1 MSVCNEGICHY
12 LAVCMKAEPTLL
24 CTVYREKESKVF
36 FYSFYV
42 VKRYISYLCVF
53 YLFYN
58 NIFMKTFTDAESEE
72 GSIKMFAP
80 IIVEEAVFVRTNFQW
95 AWKKICFRKN
105 CQSGSV
111 QKRKKKTIP
120 QITASYKTLTLLL
133 RRNCSGLKTQ
143 LSFKNLLVSFIVICI
158 WSARNTVLSMCITHW
173 PSKCVVISVEFQRQ
187 RWNVLLKERW

>member
-1 MSVCNEGICHY
+1 MLSKGIFLIFVSFVC
-12 LAVCMKAEPTLL
+12 
-24 CTVYREKESKVF
+24 
-36 FYSFYV
+36 
-42 VKRYISYLCVF
+42 
-53 YLFYN
+53 FYN

-72 GSIKMFAP
+72 GSIKMLAP
-80 IIVEEAVFVRTNFQW
+80 IIVEGAVFVRTNFQW

-133 RRNCSGLKTQ
+133 RRNYSGLKTQ
-143 LSFKNLLVSFIVICI
+143 LSFKNLLISFIVICI